1 MMKKSTANS
10 QLITLTIEKLVH
22 GGAGLAKHEGKAC
35 FIDGVLP
42 GETVRAQITGERSQ
56 YFNARLHD
64 ILEPSPAR
72 IQPACP
78 VAGLCGGCQW
88 QHIAYASQLSCKQ
101 AIVGDCLKRIA
112 KLHHIEPLF
121 PVASP
126 LETRYRSRAAFKIS
140 GGGSPAIGFFQ
151 KQTHSVVEAQDCLL
165 LEQELIEA
173 LQVCRELLKKD
184 PRIAAD
190 YTGLELLALA
200 SSPLVLGLWHGRTPN
215 IKMKFALQTATGMV
229 ENQYPP
235 VSETVAGLEFLR
247 DTENFYQVNRLQN
260 QAMIEKVL
268 EFLTPVAGGAVLD
281 LFCGCGNFSL
291 FLAKNNARVTGID
304 SNKAC
309 ILEARNNARMNG
321 IAGARFLTGTI
332 EKLTAGDLA
341 ARYDGVLINP
351 PRTGCEARTLQ
362 MVVATMPSIIVY
374 VSCNPSTLARDL
386 RLLLDTGYAVD
397 EIQPFDMFPQTFHIE
412 TIVKLSRQVQEAR

>member
-1 MMKKSTANS
+1 MMKKSEDNQ
-10 QLITLTIEKLVH
+10 QLITLKIDKLVH
-22 GGAGLAKHEGKAC
+22 GGSGLAKHEGKAC

-56 YFNARLHD
+56 YFNASLHD

-88 QHIAYASQLSCKQ
+88 QHLAYGEQLACKK
-101 AIVGDCLKRIA
+101 AIVADCLMRIG
-112 KLHHIEPLF
+112 KLHHIDPLS

-126 LETRYRSRAAFKIS
+126 LEIRYRTRAALKIS
-140 GGGSPAIGFFQ
+140 GGRSPGIGFFQ
-151 KQTHSVVEAQDCLL
+151 KQTHSVVVVPDCLL
-165 LEQELIEA
+165 IEHGLTQA
-173 LQVCRELLKKD
+173 LLVCCELLKKNS
-184 PRIAAD
+184 RIAAD
-190 YTGLELLALA
+190 YTGLELLAVA
-200 SSPLVLGLWHGRTPN
+200 SSPLVLGLWHGRTLN
-215 IKMKFALQTATGMV
+215 IKMKFAVQTATGMV

-235 VSETVAGLEFLR
+235 MSETVADLVFLR

-260 QAMIEKVL
+260 QAMIKKVL
-268 EFLTPVAGGAVLD
+268 EFLAPVAGGDVLD

-309 ILEARNNARMNG
+309 ILEARSNARMNG

-341 ARYDGVLINP
+341 SRYDGVLINP
-351 PRTGCEARTLQ
+351 PRTGCEARTLHLIVQ
-362 MVVATMPSIIVY
+362 RKPSIIVY

-386 RLLLDTGYAVD
+386 RLLSDAGYAVD
-397 EIQPFDMFPQTFHIE
+397 EVQPFDMFPQTYHIE
-412 TIVKLSRQVQEAR
+412 TVVKLSRQEKVAR

>member
-1 MMKKSTANS
+1 MIIKSADNR
-10 QLITLTIEKLVH
+10 QLITLTIDKLVH

-42 GETVRAQITGERSQ
+42 GETVRARITGERNQ
-56 YFNARLHD
+56 YFNAHLHD

-88 QHIAYASQLSCKQ
+88 QHISYPSQLSCKQ

-112 KLHHIEPLF
+112 KLHHIEPLS

-126 LETRYRSRAAFKIS
+126 LEIRYRTRAAFKIS
-140 GGGSPAIGFFQ
+140 GGRSPGIGFFQ
-151 KQTHSVVEAQDCLL
+151 KQTHSVVETPDCLL
-165 LEQELIEA
+165 LEHGLIEA
-173 LQVCRELLKKD
+173 LQVCRKMLKKD
-184 PRIAAD
+184 PRIAAG
-190 YTGLELLALA
+190 YTGLEILAVA
-200 SSPLVLGLWHGRTPN
+200 SSPLVLGLWHGRTLN
-215 IKMKFALQTATGMV
+215 MKMKFAVQTATGMV

-235 VSETVAGLEFLR
+235 VSETVADLVYLR

-260 QAMIEKVL
+260 QAMIEKVIK
-268 EFLTPVAGGAVLD
+268 FLAPVAGGAVLD

-291 FLAKNNARVTGID
+291 FLAKKGGFVTGID

-321 IAGARFLTGTI
+321 IAGVRFLTGTI

-351 PRTGCEARTLQ
+351 PRTGCESRTLQ
-362 MVVATMPSIIVY
+362 LIVQRKPSIIVY

-386 RLLLDTGYAVD
+386 RLLLETGYAV
-397 EIQPFDMFPQTFHIE
+397 EEVQPFDMFPQTFHVE
-412 TIVKLSRQVQEAR
+412 TIVKLSLQQKEAR